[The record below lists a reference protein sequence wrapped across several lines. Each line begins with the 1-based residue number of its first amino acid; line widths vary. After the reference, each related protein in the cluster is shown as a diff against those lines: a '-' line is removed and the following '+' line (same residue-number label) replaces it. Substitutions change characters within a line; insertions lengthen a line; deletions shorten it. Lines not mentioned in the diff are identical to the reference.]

1 MAQHKLFTSESG
13 FASKSGFTSDRGMAP
28 LRETRSSSN
37 GAVPHTTLLCDEPH
51 VLFNNALLYSGQA
64 LTRGQRFQA

>member
-1 MAQHKLFTSESG
+1 MVQHKSLTAEVALVS
-13 FASKSGFTSDRGMAP
+13 
-28 LRETRSSSN
+28 LRETRSNSGS
-37 GAVPHTTLLCDEPH
+37 AVPHTALLCDEPH